1 MGQSEALGSGSC
13 YRKQL
18 QQELLEEMTGGACPI
33 PSMFSGF
40 TIVNANEHRQWIW
53 CLDLAKRR
61 LLRRA
66 FGEPARALARGEAA
80 LGHSSALDRAEDL
93 RRLRASNPITA
104 FTRYHGAES
113 GRRLED
119 DYVLQ
124 DNVLGTGMSGSVQ
137 LVASTVDGSLYA
149 LKIYDKDSMNDSRYK
164 LLKQEVEIYLSVD
177 HPNIARLIDVYE
189 WGQGIALIMEYCSGG
204 ELQQR
209 WNSEAYEEEDAMEAT
224 KQMLYAVNYLHAHN
238 ICHRDLKLEN
248 FLYES
253 GDKNASLKLI
263 DFGLSI
269 SLDDDEMTMKS
280 TVGTLLYCSPDV
292 ISGKAYTSKCD
303 LWSLGVI
310 VFMLLSGRPPFIT
323 SMGHERMR
331 KDISRAKVQWDR
343 LENVSAEARD
353 FVHKLLVLDPLQ
365 RLDAAAALNHP
376 WLASKDVT
384 QDWDRARAGGHRIK
398 GVLSALKQYMQQSK
412 LHRLLLQLLAQELG
426 NEEAKEMREL
436 FLQIDSDERG
446 TIRLGDLKAAMARR
460 RAPGSPKGMM
470 DMVVGRRLTSPNLS
484 PTNQIPEEQVEQIF
498 SMLDAN
504 GDEEV
509 HYSDFLA
516 ATVNMRGR
524 WRREALRKIF
534 NRIDRDASGTISVS
548 EVQRVVAETVEDATA
563 AEEFLKESKVTL
575 NSKGEISFEAFAD
588 LFERKDLCI
597 TGSSPVTRK
606 DMLKACAWDESPH
619 SWRRTFGTALE
630 PTVRCG
636 PTQNVE
642 LDLVG
647 SNAVDAAMCDAVQRD
662 AVRGTSGAEAT
673 RLGATVARP
682 MISFAALGLAL
693 VLAVLLAPQPVS
705 RPTDVRAVC
714 GMPEEEFH
722 ELGLPEVTAVNW
734 GQWHGPY
741 ALPAERMAICA
752 SGKVFVWQRGGPM
765 LQLPSVPDLLPSLL
779 KLWPRDRGSQDG
791 NFLWILDEDYNLVIA
806 PIMQRRNEGGALLEV
821 KHGDLAP
828 GQTFFGRGPHLTG
841 PYRGLARLGG
851 EFNLAGA
858 RDGAEWIMHAK
869 SGYTAYRVPVR
880 EAEDYFH
887 VQHQAGR
894 NESEIAQNFQRC
906 VYREIYRVRDAL
918 SRMFC
923 LLRRHGVRVA
933 LGEFRQCDIRSSA
946 AGGFPDLQTCTVKD
960 PGNATAC
967 SSPSAEDGPTTL
979 HVIDWYAPG
988 QDRCKSTVADYAS
1001 MLKAVELDLMRLF
1014 QGEPLNPADV
1024 QKQIRSL
1031 RKHSCLF
1038 SREFTDQ
1045 LHCNVHGCF
1054 GDGFTRKLKA
1064 VELMLP
1070 KDLKEARRLWGLALA
1085 AWSSCAAGQAISP
1098 EQT

>member
-1 MGQSEALGSGSC
+1 
-13 YRKQL
+13 
-18 QQELLEEMTGGACPI
+18 
-33 PSMFSGF
+33 
-40 TIVNANEHRQWIW
+40 
-53 CLDLAKRR
+53 
-61 LLRRA
+61 
-66 FGEPARALARGEAA
+66 
-80 LGHSSALDRAEDL
+80 
-93 RRLRASNPITA
+93 
-104 FTRYHGAES
+104 
-113 GRRLED
+113 
-119 DYVLQ
+119 
-124 DNVLGTGMSGSVQ
+124 
-137 LVASTVDGSLYA
+137 
-149 LKIYDKDSMNDSRYK
+149 
-164 LLKQEVEIYLSVD
+164 
-177 HPNIARLIDVYE
+177 
-189 WGQGIALIMEYCSGG
+189 
-204 ELQQR
+204 
-209 WNSEAYEEEDAMEAT
+209 
-224 KQMLYAVNYLHAHN
+224 
-238 ICHRDLKLEN
+238 
-248 FLYES
+248 
-253 GDKNASLKLI
+253 
-263 DFGLSI
+263 
-269 SLDDDEMTMKS
+269 
-280 TVGTLLYCSPDV
+280 
-292 ISGKAYTSKCD
+292 
-303 LWSLGVI
+303 
-310 VFMLLSGRPPFIT
+310 
-323 SMGHERMR
+323 
-331 KDISRAKVQWDR
+331 
-343 LENVSAEARD
+343 
-353 FVHKLLVLDPLQ
+353 
-365 RLDAAAALNHP
+365 
-376 WLASKDVT
+376 
-384 QDWDRARAGGHRIK
+384 
-398 GVLSALKQYMQQSK
+398 
-412 LHRLLLQLLAQELG
+412 
-426 NEEAKEMREL
+426 
-436 FLQIDSDERG
+436 
-446 TIRLGDLKAAMARR
+446 
-460 RAPGSPKGMM
+460 
-470 DMVVGRRLTSPNLS
+470 
-484 PTNQIPEEQVEQIF
+484 
-498 SMLDAN
+498 
-504 GDEEV
+504 
-509 HYSDFLA
+509 
-516 ATVNMRGR
+516 
-524 WRREALRKIF
+524 
-534 NRIDRDASGTISVS
+534 
-548 EVQRVVAETVEDATA
+548 
-563 AEEFLKESKVTL
+563 
-575 NSKGEISFEAFAD
+575 
-588 LFERKDLCI
+588 
-597 TGSSPVTRK
+597 
-606 DMLKACAWDESPH
+606 
-619 SWRRTFGTALE
+619 
-630 PTVRCG
+630 
-636 PTQNVE
+636 
-642 LDLVG
+642 
-647 SNAVDAAMCDAVQRD
+647 
-662 AVRGTSGAEAT
+662 
-673 RLGATVARP
+673 
-682 MISFAALGLAL
+682 
-693 VLAVLLAPQPVS
+693 
-705 RPTDVRAVC
+705 
-714 GMPEEEFH
+714 
-722 ELGLPEVTAVNW
+722 
-734 GQWHGPY
+734 
-741 ALPAERMAICA
+741 
-752 SGKVFVWQRGGPM
+752 M